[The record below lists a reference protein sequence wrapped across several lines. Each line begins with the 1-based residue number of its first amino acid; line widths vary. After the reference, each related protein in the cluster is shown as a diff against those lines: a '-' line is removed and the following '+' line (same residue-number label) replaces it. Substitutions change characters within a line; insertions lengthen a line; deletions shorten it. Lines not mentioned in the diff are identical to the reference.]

1 MSALVSAGIAAPLV
15 ELSLTECEL
24 GLDACTHLSSFT
36 SLRLLDI
43 LKPQFDVT
51 DHMQQHVVEICS
63 HAAGPLK
70 LQVDAAALGR
80 SAGAQHWEQALGQR
94 LQAAG
99 ITDRVQLP
107 LPLAHAVAA
116 QGTNAS
122 GDANRWCPVCSILA
136 LWCSRCCGKDRRG
149 VKSVTG
155 DMLMIATC
163 LWQHTWAIHDPV

>member
-116 QGTNAS
+116 QGTKADS
-122 GDANRWCPVCSILA
+122 KR
-136 LWCSRCCGKDRRG
+136 KRG
-149 VKSVTG
+149 HQLVAPRVQHPGTVVFKV
-155 DMLMIATC
+155 
-163 LWQHTWAIHDPV
+163 LWQGQEGSEERHW